1 MTSRTKCG
9 NILMSTE
16 IRMNVR
22 PDSTLHKV
30 KVNMLTRVV
39 TLMGDD
45 GESVDIENNT
55 ANEFTRICKLIND
68 SLTEE
73 MIEYTY

>member
-1 MTSRTKCG
+1 
-9 NILMSTE
+9 MSKE
-16 IRMNVR
+16 VHMNVR
-22 PDSTLHKV
+22 PDSVLHKV

-39 TLMGDD
+39 TLIGDD
-45 GESVDIENNT
+45 GETLDIENNT
-55 ANEFTRICKLIND
+55 ANEFTRMCNFINE